1 MCMTCPPF
9 PSFSALFPGT
19 YRLSS
24 PSSPSSPWVPPAFT
38 CYSGSVQ
45 WDQSTSRRKPAVPL
59 LFMSET
65 NTRGEGKGKVN
76 IVSMNDP
83 VSQLRREQTTWTTA
97 NDKKA
102 SKTGTGKKHY
112 EAFDSTGKPSP
123 YTEIRCVLQPS
134 QSPQARFFLAA
145 VFSADFD
152 DALTLLY
159 SFMAVEVKGKNLR
172 EVR

>member
-1 MCMTCPPF
+1 
-9 PSFSALFPGT
+9 
-19 YRLSS
+19 
-24 PSSPSSPWVPPAFT
+24 
-38 CYSGSVQ
+38 
-45 WDQSTSRRKPAVPL
+45 
-59 LFMSET
+59 MSEI
-65 NTRGEGKGKVN
+65 NPRGERKGKVN

-97 NDKKA
+97 NDNKA
-102 SKTGTGKKHY
+102 SNTGTGKKHY

-152 DALTLLY
+152 DAFTLLY

-172 EVR
+172 EVRQAIQNGRCEFIQEYHENEFLPPGKSEPVIESIRFIAGEKLGDILSTYQAGK

>member
-1 MCMTCPPF
+1 
-9 PSFSALFPGT
+9 
-19 YRLSS
+19 
-24 PSSPSSPWVPPAFT
+24 
-38 CYSGSVQ
+38 
-45 WDQSTSRRKPAVPL
+45 
-59 LFMSET
+59 MSEI

-97 NDKKA
+97 NDNKA

-152 DALTLLY
+152 DAFTLLY

-172 EVR
+172 EVRQAIQNGRCEFIQEYHENEFLPPAKGEPVIESIRFIAGEKLGDILSTYKAGK